1 MTKKAVGQF
10 RNTVWDPLLIVS
22 QIIAVQSVF
31 YTAYG
36 LLTFTACAAAGQPVS
51 VARMFD
57 AEVFVLNFSF
67 IFFNYPYLFHRTSAE
82 IV

>member
-36 LLTFTACAAAGQPVS
+36 LLTFMVCFVASQPVS

-57 AEVFVLNFSF
+57 AEVFIQYHL
-67 IFFNYPYLFHRTSAE
+67 
-82 IV
+82 